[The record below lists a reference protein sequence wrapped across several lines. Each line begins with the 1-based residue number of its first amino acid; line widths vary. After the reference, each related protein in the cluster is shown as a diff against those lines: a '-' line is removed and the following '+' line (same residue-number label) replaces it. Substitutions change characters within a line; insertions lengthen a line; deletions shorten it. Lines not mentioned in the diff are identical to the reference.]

1 MGPSSTLEADTL
13 DPSVGAVIHLPA
25 RAPVLTLA
33 VHPDLERVGD
43 RAVLAELAHVGE
55 LVLSRAQPSF
65 LDSGGASR
73 GPLHDP
79 HVSRA
84 PVRLFARGG
93 DVLVDASEVRGG
105 IVVSGAPLTSQRL
118 VTEAE
123 LEEGLT
129 LVLSGAV
136 MLVLRSA
143 ALVPPG
149 RARHGLE
156 GDSDEIEEIRAA
168 IDLAGKDAESVLL
181 LGESGTGKELVAHAI
196 HRASG
201 RAERSFVAVNA
212 ATLTASTAASELFG
226 HSRGAFTGADGSH
239 GGYFGRADGGTLFLD
254 EIGDMPPD
262 VQPMLLRA
270 LESGE
275 VTPVG
280 GRAARRVDVR
290 VIAATDRALGDAVE
304 AGAFRTPLL
313 HRLAA
318 HTIPLAPLRERRE
331 DILPLF
337 VRFWRRESP
346 RARGADL
353 PIEVATALIGHGWP
367 GNVRELRNVARAYA
381 RKGAEAL
388 GPGMLERGEPRTA
401 PSAASGPGPRSI
413 DDAMVVAALRRN
425 HFRIGATARDLGI
438 ARNTL
443 YKRMERCAGLRRA
456 RDLEER
462 EIREA
467 LEAHPGDLEAAAG
480 QLEVSARGL
489 QLRVAELGL
498 GARTVPPGR

>member
-13 DPSVGAVIHLPA
+13 DPSGRAVLALPA
-25 RAPVLTLA
+25 RAAVLTIA

-43 RAVLAELAHVGE
+43 RAVLADLTHVGE
-55 LVLSRAQPSF
+55 LVLSRSQPSF

-73 GPLHDP
+73 GPLYDP

-84 PVRLFARGG
+84 PVRLVAREGE
-93 DVLVDASEVRGG
+93 VVIDASEVRGG
-105 IVVSGAPLTSQRL
+105 IGVAGSVVSGQRV
-118 VTEAE
+118 VTETE
-123 LEEGLT
+123 LEDGVALT
-129 LVLSGAV
+129 LSGVV
-136 MLVLRSA
+136 MLVLRMA
-143 ALVPPG
+143 TLVPVG
-149 RARHGLE
+149 RPRHGLE

-196 HRASG
+196 HRASP
-201 RAERSFVAVNA
+201 RADRSFVAVNA

-226 HSRGAFTGADGSH
+226 HSRGAFTGADAAH
-239 GGYFGRADGGTLFLD
+239 GGYFGRADGGSLFLD
-254 EIGDMPPD
+254 EVGDMPAD

-290 VIAATDRALGDAVE
+290 VIAATDRALVDAVE

-318 HTIPLAPLRERRE
+318 HTIALAPLRERRE

-337 VRFWRRESP
+337 VRFWRRESA
-346 RARGADL
+346 RARGSDL
-353 PIEVATALIGHGWP
+353 PLEVAEALLAHGWP

-381 RKGAEAL
+381 RKGADAL
-388 GPGMLERGEPRTA
+388 APSMLERSEARPA
-401 PSAASGPGPRSI
+401 PSAAQAIGPRAL
-413 DDAMVVAALRRN
+413 DDATLVAALRRN

-456 RDLEER
+456 RDLDAR
-462 EIREA
+462 EIQEA
-467 LEAHPGDLEAAAG
+467 LDAHPGDLEAAAG
-480 QLEVSARGL
+480 KLEVSARGL
-489 QLRVAELGL
+489 QLRLTELGL
-498 GARTVPPGR
+498 DLRTVQAPR